1 MNSPRGERGCS
12 QSSWGCRTLSPTLG
26 SVFICFVSISDRFSL
41 CGSMMAPVVL
51 SLYHSCSSW
60 SYKHKEN
67 LPDWL
72 SLGQKSAKLSWSSRS
87 APTQTKWI
95 ENISFLFLEWVQKL
109 WRGRIWFS
117 QWDSK
122 LLYAHCIS
130 QDIYFS
136 SPIMLKCLQEI
147 FQIFRHQE

>member
-12 QSSWGCRTLSPTLG
+12 QSSWGCRTLPPTLG
-26 SVFICFVSISDRFSL
+26 SVFICFLSVSDRCSL
-41 CGSMMAPVVL
+41 CGSEMAPVVL

-60 SYKHKEN
+60 SYRQKEN

-72 SLGQKSAKLSWSSRS
+72 SLGQKSAKVSWSSRS

-95 ENISFLFLEWVQKL
+95 ENIFFSFFGVGAEA
-109 WRGRIWFS
+109 GEGENMIS
-117 QWDSK
+117 QWNRK

-130 QDIYFS
+130 QDTYFS
-136 SPIMLKCLQEI
+136 SSIMLKCLQEI